1 MTATSR
7 KPTVVP
13 AITPSRGV
21 LTESNK
27 SQNLK
32 KLKSL
37 APPRTKPTKATP
49 SSKQSKPA
57 LSSSGEKRKPENVR
71 DLNRFSFGAVS
82 ASKSSDKR
90 NDSKTVI
97 YNYEIIWC

>member
-1 MTATSR
+1 MTATSS
-7 KPTVVP
+7 KPTHVP
-13 AITPSRGV
+13 ASTPSRGV

-37 APPRTKPTKATP
+37 APPRTKLKATP
-49 SSKQSKPA
+49 SKPPKTPV
-57 LSSSGEKRKPENVR
+57 SSVEKRKPENVR

-82 ASKSSDKR
+82 SKISDKR
-90 NDSKTVI
+90 NTSKMVI
-97 YNYEIIWC
+97 